1 MKVIGMISGTSFDA
15 IEAVALNISLADHLL
30 TSELLAHHS
39 VEYSSDLHRRIDAVL
54 PGHTTTI
61 EEVCQLDT
69 LIGQNFAEV
78 AGELADEVFAGEADV
93 VCSHGQ
99 TVFHWVGG
107 GHALGTLQLGQG
119 AWIAERTGATIVED
133 VRIRDIAA
141 GGHGAPLAS
150 LLDVLLLGVHPVVVR
165 GSLNLGGISNMTV
178 VGPEMDPIAFDI
190 GSANALMDA
199 AVGWLTE
206 GRETF
211 DRDGVRAARG
221 SVDRELLE
229 HLLEDPYYDTPAPK
243 STGKEYFHLAYL
255 QEAVGTRAIAPDDLL
270 ATLAALTVECV
281 ARAVEEY
288 DVTELFVAGGGTRNP
303 VLMNGLRERLGD
315 VPIALID
322 EFGVPEEAKEACL
335 FAIIGFLS
343 VHGLPSIVP
352 SATGAHR
359 ASVLG
364 AIVPGRQAIVALPH
378 KDTPNAIVFHDE
390 RRP

>member
-1 MKVIGMISGTSFDA
+1 
-15 IEAVALNISLADHLL
+15 
-30 TSELLAHHS
+30 
-39 VEYSSDLHRRIDAVL
+39 VL

-78 AGELADEVFAGEADV
+78 AGALADEYFGGQADV

-99 TVFHWVGG
+99 TVFHWVERA
-107 GHALGTLQLGQG
+107 HALGTLQLGQG

-165 GSLNLGGISNMTV
+165 GSLNLGGISNITV
-178 VGPEMDPIAFDI
+178 VGPERVPIAFDI
-190 GSANALMDA
+190 GSSNALMDA

-206 GRETF
+206 GREAF
-211 DRDGVRAARG
+211 DRDGERAARG
-221 SVDRELLE
+221 TVDVDLLE
-229 HLLEDPYYDTPAPK
+229 VLLSDPYYETPAPK
-243 STGKEYFHLAYL
+243 STGKEYFHLEYL
-255 QEAVGTRAIAPDDLL
+255 QAAVGTREIAPDDLL
-270 ATLAALTVECV
+270 ATLAALTVETV

-288 DVTELFVAGGGTRNP
+288 EVTELFVAGGGTHNP
-303 VLMNGLRERLGD
+303 TLMTGLRRRLAD
-315 VPIALID
+315 VPTSLID

-335 FAIIGFLS
+335 FALIGFLS
-343 VHGLPSIVP
+343 VHGLPAIVR

-364 AIVPGRQAIVALPH
+364 ALIPGRQAIVTLPE
-378 KDTPNAIVFHDE
+378 KDAPTAIVFHDG